1 MKLSKSKIIGLIA
14 LLAVVGVVCGTLVW
28 RQSQPAPAEPTEQVS
43 ITGYLGG
50 EKIGLFD
57 DAKFKALAAKQGIAI
72 DYRKAGSPAMMD
84 TDRKGMDYLFPSSRA
99 AVEYGNAKGVK
110 APPKRHRLQ
119 LTDCAIHAQG
129 RGGRARER
137 RTCDQGRFWRVPH
150 GYGQSRGRDGRQHNM
165 ADVGY
170 TAGYGQFRID
180 STDPVKSNSGN
191 EYAALLATVLNGGQ
205 PAMVD
210 SVARDGKTIASIF
223 AKSGWMETS
232 SEDSFNQ
239 FLTLG
244 VGSKPMM
251 VGYESQLLDLAV
263 NQPDAF
269 KQIKDDVV
277 IVYPTP
283 TVWSTHTLMAL
294 DEKRRHTAEPVEN
307 TGGAEAGVGAP
318 WLPRGQLRRHR
329 FDQPIRRGRHAR
341 PDPGRIR
348 TAQQRCHATPH
359 HHPPQSAQA
368 KLVADISMYD
378 TMYTQNAQ
386 QYRELKMT
394 VLAGKKALA
403 DFNANQLPALEAEAA
418 ASGDA
423 MQAQVLKNFKSKLDR
438 FAKRLDDLDRIS
450 VVTLQTAPQ
459 IKIIQNADQTI
470 VDKID
475 TTISTTIPVWK
486 SQMVI
491 ALGLS
496 NQRKVLDLQN
506 KADDV
511 TNKLLAR
518 NAAALHKGAV
528 DAEKANQRSVVEID
542 TLEKINA
549 ELIATLKETVQI
561 QKEGEANREA
571 AQVKMRQIESD
582 LKNALLE
589 NAQQM

>member
-1 MKLSKSKIIGLIA
+1 MQKLAWERHGFRAANFAGTDSISRF
-14 LLAVVGVVCGTLVW
+14 GVAGTLD
-28 RQSQPAPAEPTEQVS
+28 QIPAVS
-43 ITGYLGG
+43 ELPNNDAMQHLIT
-50 EKIGLFD
+50 
-57 DAKFKALAAKQGIAI
+57 
-72 DYRKAGSPAMMD
+72 
-84 TDRKGMDYLFPSSRA
+84 
-99 AVEYGNAKGVK
+99 
-110 APPKRHRLQ
+110 
-119 LTDCAIHAQG
+119 
-129 RGGRARER
+129 
-137 RTCDQGRFWRVPH
+137 
-150 GYGQSRGRDGRQHNM
+150 
-165 ADVGY
+165 
-170 TAGYGQFRID
+170 
-180 STDPVKSNSGN
+180 
-191 EYAALLATVLNGGQ
+191 
-205 PAMVD
+205 
-210 SVARDGKTIASIF
+210 
-223 AKSGWMETS
+223 
-232 SEDSFNQ
+232 
-239 FLTLG
+239 TL
-244 VGSKPMM
+244 
-251 VGYESQLLDLAV
+251 
-263 NQPDAF
+263 
-269 KQIKDDVV
+269 
-277 IVYPTP
+277 
-283 TVWSTHTLMAL
+283 
-294 DEKRRHTAEPVEN
+294 
-307 TGGAEAGVGAP
+307 
-318 WLPRGQLRRHR
+318 
-329 FDQPIRRGRHAR
+329 
-341 PDPGRIR
+341 
-348 TAQQRCHATPH
+348 
-359 HHPPQSAQA
+359 QSAQA

-394 VLAGKKALA
+394 VLAG
-403 DFNANQLPALEAEAA
+403 
-418 ASGDA
+418 
-423 MQAQVLKNFKSKLDR
+423 LKDFKSKLDR

-496 NQRKVLDLQN
+496 NQRKALDLQN

>member
-1 MKLSKSKIIGLIA
+1 MQKLAWERHGFRAANFAGTDSISRF
-14 LLAVVGVVCGTLVW
+14 GVAGTLD
-28 RQSQPAPAEPTEQVS
+28 QIPAVS
-43 ITGYLGG
+43 ELPNNDAMQHLIT
-50 EKIGLFD
+50 
-57 DAKFKALAAKQGIAI
+57 
-72 DYRKAGSPAMMD
+72 
-84 TDRKGMDYLFPSSRA
+84 
-99 AVEYGNAKGVK
+99 
-110 APPKRHRLQ
+110 
-119 LTDCAIHAQG
+119 
-129 RGGRARER
+129 
-137 RTCDQGRFWRVPH
+137 
-150 GYGQSRGRDGRQHNM
+150 
-165 ADVGY
+165 
-170 TAGYGQFRID
+170 
-180 STDPVKSNSGN
+180 
-191 EYAALLATVLNGGQ
+191 
-205 PAMVD
+205 
-210 SVARDGKTIASIF
+210 
-223 AKSGWMETS
+223 
-232 SEDSFNQ
+232 
-239 FLTLG
+239 TL
-244 VGSKPMM
+244 
-251 VGYESQLLDLAV
+251 
-263 NQPDAF
+263 
-269 KQIKDDVV
+269 
-277 IVYPTP
+277 
-283 TVWSTHTLMAL
+283 
-294 DEKRRHTAEPVEN
+294 
-307 TGGAEAGVGAP
+307 
-318 WLPRGQLRRHR
+318 
-329 FDQPIRRGRHAR
+329 
-341 PDPGRIR
+341 
-348 TAQQRCHATPH
+348 
-359 HHPPQSAQA
+359 QSAQA

-403 DFNANQLPALEAEAA
+403 DQLPALEAEAA

>member
-110 APPKRHRLQ
+110 APQSDIVFNSPIVLYTHKAVADGLVN
-119 LTDCAIHAQG
+119 
-129 RGGRARER
+129 GGLVTKDDSGAYHMDMAKAVDAMVAN
-137 RTCDQGRFWRVPH
+137 TTW
-150 GYGQSRGRDGRQHNM
+150 

-348 TAQQRCHATPH
+348 TAQQRCPQHLITTL
-359 HHPPQSAQA
+359 QSAQA

-549 ELIATLKETVQI
+549 ELVATLKETVQI
-561 QKEGEANREA
+561 QKEGKANREA

>member
-84 TDRKGMDYLFPSSRA
+84 TDRKGMGYLFPSSRA

-110 APPKRHRLQ
+110 APQSDIVFNSPIVLYTHKAVADGLVN
-119 LTDCAIHAQG
+119 
-129 RGGRARER
+129 GGLVTKDDSGAYHMDMAKAVDAMVAN
-137 RTCDQGRFWRVPH
+137 TTW
-150 GYGQSRGRDGRQHNM
+150 

-359 HHPPQSAQA
+359 HHPPIRASQTRGRHLHVRHDVHAERPAIPRAENDRTGRQEGA
-368 KLVADISMYD
+368 RRLQRQPA
-378 TMYTQNAQ
+378 
-386 QYRELKMT
+386 
-394 VLAGKKALA
+394 
-403 DFNANQLPALEAEAA
+403 PALEAEAA

-496 NQRKVLDLQN
+496 NQRKALDLQN
-506 KADDV
+506 KADEV

-561 QKEGEANREA
+561 QKEGKANREA

>member
-84 TDRKGMDYLFPSSRA
+84 TDRKGMGYLFPSSRA

-137 RTCDQGRFWRVPH
+137 RTCDQGRFWRVSH
-150 GYGQSRGRDGRQHNM
+150 
-165 ADVGY
+165 V
-170 TAGYGQFRID
+170 
-180 STDPVKSNSGN
+180 
-191 EYAALLATVLNGGQ
+191 
-205 PAMVD
+205 
-210 SVARDGKTIASIF
+210 
-223 AKSGWMETS
+223 
-232 SEDSFNQ
+232 
-239 FLTLG
+239 
-244 VGSKPMM
+244 
-251 VGYESQLLDLAV
+251 LDLAV
-263 NQPDAF
+263 NQTDAF

-294 DEKRRHTAEPVEN
+294 DEKGDTLLNLLKTPAAQKLAWERHGFRAAN
-307 TGGAEAGVGAP
+307 FAGTDSISRFGVAGTLDQIPAVSE
-318 WLPRGQLRRHR
+318 LPNNDAMQHL
-329 FDQPIRRGRHAR
+329 I
-341 PDPGRIR
+341 
-348 TAQQRCHATPH
+348 TTL
-359 HHPPQSAQA
+359 QSAQA

-423 MQAQVLKNFKSKLDR
+423 MQAQVLKDFKSKLDR

-496 NQRKVLDLQN
+496 NQRKALDLQN
-506 KADDV
+506 KADEV

-549 ELIATLKETVQI
+549 ELVATLKETVQI
-561 QKEGEANREA
+561 QKEGKANREA

>member
-1 MKLSKSKIIGLIA
+1 MPEADQATVNQMAGQIDFTRDGIESSYGKDVQRATSTFADEILSDTRSKDTGEAGELLNTMLVTIDEADLGGFRTIPIIGQV
-14 LLAVVGVVCGTLVW
+14 AV
-28 RQSQPAPAEPTEQVS
+28 S
-43 ITGYLGG
+43 
-50 EKIGLFD
+50 
-57 DAKFKALAAKQGIAI
+57 
-72 DYRKAGSPAMMD
+72 
-84 TDRKGMDYLFPSSRA
+84 
-99 AVEYGNAKGVK
+99 
-110 APPKRHRLQ
+110 
-119 LTDCAIHAQG
+119 
-129 RGGRARER
+129 
-137 RTCDQGRFWRVPH
+137 
-150 GYGQSRGRDGRQHNM
+150 
-165 ADVGY
+165 
-170 TAGYGQFRID
+170 
-180 STDPVKSNSGN
+180 
-191 EYAALLATVLNGGQ
+191 
-205 PAMVD
+205 VD
-210 SVARDGKTIASIF
+210 K
-223 AKSGWMETS
+223 
-232 SEDSFNQ
+232 
-239 FLTLG
+239 
-244 VGSKPMM
+244 
-251 VGYESQLLDLAV
+251 
-263 NQPDAF
+263 
-269 KQIKDDVV
+269 
-277 IVYPTP
+277 
-283 TVWSTHTLMAL
+283 
-294 DEKRRHTAEPVEN
+294 
-307 TGGAEAGVGAP
+307 
-318 WLPRGQLRRHR
+318 LRRR
-329 FDQPIRRGRHAR
+329 YQKVD
-341 PDPGRIR
+341 
-348 TAQQRCHATPH
+348 AQIDEIIVRLE
-359 HHPPQSAQA
+359 SAQA

-423 MQAQVLKNFKSKLDR
+423 MQAQVLKDFKSKLDR

-496 NQRKVLDLQN
+496 NQRKALDLQN
-506 KADDV
+506 KVDDV

-561 QKEGEANREA
+561 QKEGKANREA

>member
-84 TDRKGMDYLFPSSRA
+84 TDRKGMGYLFPSSRA

-110 APPKRHRLQ
+110 PPPKRHRLQ

-137 RTCDQGRFWRVPH
+137 RTCDQGRFWRVSH
-150 GYGQSRGRDGRQHNM
+150 
-165 ADVGY
+165 V
-170 TAGYGQFRID
+170 
-180 STDPVKSNSGN
+180 
-191 EYAALLATVLNGGQ
+191 
-205 PAMVD
+205 
-210 SVARDGKTIASIF
+210 
-223 AKSGWMETS
+223 
-232 SEDSFNQ
+232 
-239 FLTLG
+239 
-244 VGSKPMM
+244 
-251 VGYESQLLDLAV
+251 LDLAV
-263 NQPDAF
+263 NQTDAF

-294 DEKRRHTAEPVEN
+294 DEKGDTLLNLLKTPAVQKLAWERHGFRAAN
-307 TGGAEAGVGAP
+307 FAGTDSISRFGVAGTLDQIPAVSE
-318 WLPRGQLRRHR
+318 LPNNDAMQHL
-329 FDQPIRRGRHAR
+329 I
-341 PDPGRIR
+341 
-348 TAQQRCHATPH
+348 TTL
-359 HHPPQSAQA
+359 QSAQA

-423 MQAQVLKNFKSKLDR
+423 MQAQVLKDFKSKLDR

-496 NQRKVLDLQN
+496 NQRKALDLQN

-561 QKEGEANREA
+561 QKEGKANREA

>member
-72 DYRKAGSPAMMD
+72 DYRKAGSLAMMD
-84 TDRKGMDYLFPSSRA
+84 TDRKGMGYLFPSSRA

-150 GYGQSRGRDGRQHNM
+150 
-165 ADVGY
+165 V
-170 TAGYGQFRID
+170 
-180 STDPVKSNSGN
+180 
-191 EYAALLATVLNGGQ
+191 
-205 PAMVD
+205 
-210 SVARDGKTIASIF
+210 
-223 AKSGWMETS
+223 
-232 SEDSFNQ
+232 
-239 FLTLG
+239 
-244 VGSKPMM
+244 
-251 VGYESQLLDLAV
+251 LDLAV
-263 NQPDAF
+263 NQTDAF

-294 DEKRRHTAEPVEN
+294 DEKGDTLLNLLKTPAAQKLAWERHGFRAAN
-307 TGGAEAGVGAP
+307 FAGTDSISRFGVAGTLDQIPAVSE
-318 WLPRGQLRRHR
+318 LPNNDAMQHL
-329 FDQPIRRGRHAR
+329 I
-341 PDPGRIR
+341 
-348 TAQQRCHATPH
+348 TTL
-359 HHPPQSAQA
+359 QSAQA

-561 QKEGEANREA
+561 QKEGKANREA

>member
-1 MKLSKSKIIGLIA
+1 MKLSKSKIIGPIA

-84 TDRKGMDYLFPSSRA
+84 ADRKGMDYLFPSSRA

-137 RTCDQGRFWRVPH
+137 RTCDQGRFWRVSH
-150 GYGQSRGRDGRQHNM
+150 
-165 ADVGY
+165 V
-170 TAGYGQFRID
+170 
-180 STDPVKSNSGN
+180 
-191 EYAALLATVLNGGQ
+191 
-205 PAMVD
+205 
-210 SVARDGKTIASIF
+210 
-223 AKSGWMETS
+223 
-232 SEDSFNQ
+232 
-239 FLTLG
+239 
-244 VGSKPMM
+244 
-251 VGYESQLLDLAV
+251 LDLAV
-263 NQPDAF
+263 NQTDAF

-294 DEKRRHTAEPVEN
+294 DEKGDTLLNLLKTPAAQKLAWERHGFRAAN
-307 TGGAEAGVGAP
+307 FAGTDSISRFGVAGTLDQIPAVSE
-318 WLPRGQLRRHR
+318 LPNNDAMQHL
-329 FDQPIRRGRHAR
+329 I
-341 PDPGRIR
+341 
-348 TAQQRCHATPH
+348 TTL
-359 HHPPQSAQA
+359 QSAQA

-475 TTISTTIPVWK
+475 TTISTAIPVWK

>member
-84 TDRKGMDYLFPSSRA
+84 TDRKGMGYLFPSSRA

-137 RTCDQGRFWRVPH
+137 RTCDQGRFWRVSH
-150 GYGQSRGRDGRQHNM
+150 
-165 ADVGY
+165 V
-170 TAGYGQFRID
+170 
-180 STDPVKSNSGN
+180 
-191 EYAALLATVLNGGQ
+191 
-205 PAMVD
+205 
-210 SVARDGKTIASIF
+210 
-223 AKSGWMETS
+223 
-232 SEDSFNQ
+232 
-239 FLTLG
+239 
-244 VGSKPMM
+244 
-251 VGYESQLLDLAV
+251 LDLAV

-294 DEKRRHTAEPVEN
+294 DEK
-307 TGGAEAGVGAP
+307 GGTLLNLLKTPAVQKLAWESHGFRAANFAGTDSISRFGVAGTLDQIPAVSE
-318 WLPRGQLRRHR
+318 LPNNDAMQHL
-329 FDQPIRRGRHAR
+329 I
-341 PDPGRIR
+341 
-348 TAQQRCHATPH
+348 TTL
-359 HHPPQSAQA
+359 QSAQA

>member
-84 TDRKGMDYLFPSSRA
+84 TDRKGMGYLFPSSRA

-150 GYGQSRGRDGRQHNM
+150 
-165 ADVGY
+165 V
-170 TAGYGQFRID
+170 
-180 STDPVKSNSGN
+180 
-191 EYAALLATVLNGGQ
+191 
-205 PAMVD
+205 
-210 SVARDGKTIASIF
+210 
-223 AKSGWMETS
+223 
-232 SEDSFNQ
+232 
-239 FLTLG
+239 
-244 VGSKPMM
+244 
-251 VGYESQLLDLAV
+251 LDLAV

-294 DEKRRHTAEPVEN
+294 DEKGDTLLNLLKTPAVQKLAWERHGFRAAN
-307 TGGAEAGVGAP
+307 FAGTDSISRFGVAGTLDQIPAVSE
-318 WLPRGQLRRHR
+318 LPNNDAMQHL
-329 FDQPIRRGRHAR
+329 I
-341 PDPGRIR
+341 
-348 TAQQRCHATPH
+348 TTL
-359 HHPPQSAQA
+359 QSAQA

-549 ELIATLKETVQI
+549 ELIAALKETVQI

>member
-72 DYRKAGSPAMMD
+72 DYRKAGSLAMMD
-84 TDRKGMDYLFPSSRA
+84 ADRKGMDYLFPSSRA

-137 RTCDQGRFWRVPH
+137 RTCDQGRFWRVSH
-150 GYGQSRGRDGRQHNM
+150 
-165 ADVGY
+165 V
-170 TAGYGQFRID
+170 
-180 STDPVKSNSGN
+180 
-191 EYAALLATVLNGGQ
+191 
-205 PAMVD
+205 
-210 SVARDGKTIASIF
+210 
-223 AKSGWMETS
+223 
-232 SEDSFNQ
+232 
-239 FLTLG
+239 
-244 VGSKPMM
+244 
-251 VGYESQLLDLAV
+251 LDLAV
-263 NQPDAF
+263 NQTDAF

-294 DEKRRHTAEPVEN
+294 DEKGDTLLNLLKTPAAQKLAWERHGFRAAN
-307 TGGAEAGVGAP
+307 FAGTDSISRFGVAGTLDQIPAVSE
-318 WLPRGQLRRHR
+318 LPNNDAMQHL
-329 FDQPIRRGRHAR
+329 I
-341 PDPGRIR
+341 
-348 TAQQRCHATPH
+348 TTL
-359 HHPPQSAQA
+359 QSAQA

-518 NAAALHKGAV
+518 NAAALYKGAV

>member
-72 DYRKAGSPAMMD
+72 DYRKAGSLAMMD
-84 TDRKGMDYLFPSSRA
+84 ADRKGMDYLFPSSRA

-137 RTCDQGRFWRVPH
+137 RTCDQGRFWRVSH
-150 GYGQSRGRDGRQHNM
+150 
-165 ADVGY
+165 V
-170 TAGYGQFRID
+170 
-180 STDPVKSNSGN
+180 
-191 EYAALLATVLNGGQ
+191 
-205 PAMVD
+205 
-210 SVARDGKTIASIF
+210 
-223 AKSGWMETS
+223 
-232 SEDSFNQ
+232 
-239 FLTLG
+239 
-244 VGSKPMM
+244 
-251 VGYESQLLDLAV
+251 LDLAV
-263 NQPDAF
+263 NQTDAF

-294 DEKRRHTAEPVEN
+294 DEKGDTLLNLLKTPAAQKLAWERHGFRAAN
-307 TGGAEAGVGAP
+307 FAGTDSISRFGVAGTLDQIPAVSE
-318 WLPRGQLRRHR
+318 LPNNDAMQHL
-329 FDQPIRRGRHAR
+329 I
-341 PDPGRIR
+341 
-348 TAQQRCHATPH
+348 TTL
-359 HHPPQSAQA
+359 QSAQA

-423 MQAQVLKNFKSKLDR
+423 MQAQVLKDFKSKLDR

>member
-72 DYRKAGSPAMMD
+72 DYRKAGSLAMMD
-84 TDRKGMDYLFPSSRA
+84 ADRKGMDYLFPSSRA

-137 RTCDQGRFWRVPH
+137 RTCDQGQFGRVSH
-150 GYGQSRGRDGRQHNM
+150 
-165 ADVGY
+165 V
-170 TAGYGQFRID
+170 
-180 STDPVKSNSGN
+180 
-191 EYAALLATVLNGGQ
+191 
-205 PAMVD
+205 
-210 SVARDGKTIASIF
+210 
-223 AKSGWMETS
+223 
-232 SEDSFNQ
+232 
-239 FLTLG
+239 
-244 VGSKPMM
+244 
-251 VGYESQLLDLAV
+251 LDLAV
-263 NQPDAF
+263 NQTDAF

-294 DEKRRHTAEPVEN
+294 DEKGDTLLNLLKTPAAQKLAWERHGFRAAN
-307 TGGAEAGVGAP
+307 FAGTDSISRFGVAGTLDQIPAVSE
-318 WLPRGQLRRHR
+318 LPNNDAMQHL
-329 FDQPIRRGRHAR
+329 I
-341 PDPGRIR
+341 
-348 TAQQRCHATPH
+348 TTL
-359 HHPPQSAQA
+359 QSAQA

-423 MQAQVLKNFKSKLDR
+423 MQAQVLKDFKSKLDR

-496 NQRKVLDLQN
+496 NQR
-506 KADDV
+506 
-511 TNKLLAR
+511 
-518 NAAALHKGAV
+518 
-528 DAEKANQRSVVEID
+528 SVVEID